1 MGCGCPNST
10 LAIVPNISQF
20 DWVLSKNRGSN
31 SSPSVLWWSED
42 RFYGQKKAEKSVNR
56 TKKWN
61 GHFKFNFLVQGY
73 ALWHNGLNLQLTHLH
88 ALSESW
94 LDIWSLHF
102 QSSFLLMHMRKQH
115 IIARPKYWG
124 PGHMYGRPG
133 WSSWLLASTWPRQ
146 VSCGHLESESWME
159 DLKACVCVCAYFSVC
174 ERDCIFQ
181 ISKS

>member
-94 LDIWSLHF
+94 LNIWSLHF
-102 QSSFLLMHMRKQH
+102 QSSFLLMHPRGQPVLGSLLFH
-115 IIARPKYWG
+115 LRDPEAV
-124 PGHMYGRPG
+124 PGI
-133 WSSWLLASTWPRQ
+133 WLQ
-146 VSCGHLESESWME
+146 VSPVLWLWALGEWTTDGRNSCPHSLCRSLTFKYMT
-159 DLKACVCVCAYFSVC
+159 ANF
-174 ERDCIFQ
+174 
-181 ISKS
+181 